1 MKFAVVDLE
10 TTGGT
15 PENGRV
21 TEIGIVLLDD
31 FEVVGTYQTLLDP
44 GMPIQPFVQ
53 KLTGITDEMVNGQPQ
68 FSAVAEEVAEL
79 LKGRIFVAHN
89 VQFDSKFLRAELRRC
104 CIKMDPPRLCTVKL
118 TRRFFPGLPSYSL
131 HNLIMSLELPDFN
144 HHRALADAMA
154 AAELLK
160 LCLQKAGPD
169 KIRKE
174 VKNITKAEAEVML

>member
-15 PENGRV
+15 PENGRI

-31 FEVVGTYQTLLDP
+31 FEVVKTYQALLDP

-53 KLTGITDEMVNGQPQ
+53 KLTGITDEMVQGKPQ
-68 FSAVAEEVAEL
+68 FASVAEEVAEM

-89 VQFDSKFLRAELRRC
+89 VQFDCKFLRTELRRC
-104 CIKMDPPRLCTVKL
+104 CIKIDPPRLCTVKL
-118 TRRFFPGLPSYSL
+118 TRRFFPGQGSYSL
-131 HNLIMSLELPDFN
+131 HNLIMSLQLPDFN

-160 LCLQKAGPD
+160 LCLQKAGAD
-169 KIRKE
+169 KIKKE
-174 VKNITKAEAEVML
+174 VKNITKAEAEVMF

>member
-53 KLTGITDEMVNGQPQ
+53 KLTGITDEMVAGQPQ

-79 LKGRIFVAHN
+79 LKDRIFVAHN
-89 VQFDSKFLRAELRRC
+89 VQFDCRFMRAELRRC
-104 CIKMDPPRLCTVKL
+104 CIKIDPPRLCTVKL

-160 LCLQKAGPD
+160 LCLQKAGAD
-169 KIRKE
+169 KIKKE
-174 VKNITKAEAEVML
+174 VKNITKAETEVMF

>member
-21 TEIGIVLLDD
+21 TEVGVVLLDD
-31 FEVVGTYQTLLDP
+31 QEVIKTYQVLLDP

-53 KLTGITDEMVNGQPQ
+53 KLTGITDEMVQGQPQ
-68 FSAVAEEVAEL
+68 FSAVAEDIAEM

-89 VQFDSKFLRAELRRC
+89 VQFDSRFMRAELRRS
-104 CIKMDPPRLCTVKL
+104 CIKIDPPRLCTVKL
-118 TRRFFPGLPSYSL
+118 SRKFFPGLPSYSL
-131 HNLIMSLELPDFN
+131 HNLITSLELPDFN

-154 AAELLK
+154 AAEILK
-160 LCLQKAGPD
+160 LCLQKVGPD
-169 KIRKE
+169 KIKKE
-174 VKNITKAEAEVML
+174 VKNITKAEAEMMF

>member
-53 KLTGITDEMVNGQPQ
+53 KLTGITDEMINGQPQ